1 MGCLSGGRL
10 RRTVDPPAFALVALP
25 LNPPA
30 GRSRG
35 SPAATAG
42 RLRELGPR
50 ATAGLNGYLPGGT
63 RRSADPVF
71 IEFGGLLGLVGT
83 TEAQSAFSG
92 TLEGV
97 LVLVGERVTGGQPIA
112 WLRAPIQDERT

>member
-10 RRTVDPPAFALVALP
+10 RRTVHSPAFALVALP

-30 GRSRG
+30 GCFRG

-50 ATAGLNGYLPGGT
+50 ATAGPNGYLPGGT
-63 RRSADPVF
+63 RRSADPVL
-71 IEFGGLLGLVGT
+71 IEVGGLLGLIGT
-83 TEAQSAFSG
+83 TEVQSAFSG
-92 TLEGV
+92 TREGV
-97 LVLVGERVTGGQPIA
+97 FVLAGEQVTDGQPIA
-112 WLRAPIQDERT
+112 